1 MGEKVIEVMD
11 DNGVMSFMKIQM
23 CDNLDTNKFLASVS
37 RINHAGHRV
46 VFDDPRHGSYIEN
59 KSNGSKTW
67 LRQESG
73 VFYLDLWI
81 NPESFFGRQGGAR

>member
-1 MGEKVIEVMD
+1 
-11 DNGVMSFMKIQM
+11 MSFMKIQM

-37 RINHAGHRV
+37 RINQAGHRV
-46 VFDDPRHGSYIEN
+46 VFDDPRQGSYIES
-59 KSNGSKTW
+59 KSNGSKTF

-81 NPESFFGRQGGAR
+81 NPDSIFARQGVAR